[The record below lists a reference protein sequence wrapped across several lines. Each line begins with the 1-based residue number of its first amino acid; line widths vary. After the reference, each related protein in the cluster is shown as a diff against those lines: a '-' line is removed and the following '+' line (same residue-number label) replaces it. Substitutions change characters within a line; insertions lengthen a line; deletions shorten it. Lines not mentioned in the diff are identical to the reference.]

1 MTEDKENNSTR
12 VNVKDLYL
20 DKKNYRIDFNRVKN
34 KHDIEKLLF
43 EEEGI
48 MEIAQSIVSAN
59 GLYPHES
66 LIAIKEDGKN
76 IVLEGNRRVLAIRC
90 LLDPS
95 LVPLEYRG
103 EFEKKIGNIS
113 EELKKKISKVNVVFM
128 HREDAL
134 KIIADKHSDTSYKK
148 WSLLSQW
155 RFIRDQYR
163 NFGYDINKTINFLKP
178 ERPTDVSNGI
188 KFINLIEY
196 VRGLK
201 FWDEQ
206 KLRAEIDKNRL
217 EPTRLTR
224 ALGYTEVVN
233 SLNLSF
239 IDRFEVVTKTGVD
252 KEAFNW
258 VLFNFTKSALID
270 SEEGARI
277 NTRSSK
283 EDIVGWIKSWY
294 DEYSR
299 MASNVA
305 NNKES
310 IQGIPETGEKDPG
323 TQQKEEKKPT
333 SHNGDP
339 KLPDQNKFRAK
350 NKKPSVYFEDLTCNI
365 GNNRLIELSIELK
378 ALSNLKYKNNNLE
391 KLPAATVML
400 IRALLESSLYYKID
414 NSGKLSDYKKQGNSN
429 YRQKGSSYETLNGLI
444 SYAIDHADEIFK
456 KEYTDKAKS
465 VLNDVLRNHLNYM
478 NSIVHGNWQDP
489 TPERIQT
496 LAGNLRELFNKILSG
511 EV

>member
-1 MTEDKENNSTR
+1 MTEDEEKNLTI
-12 VNVKDLYL
+12 VDVKDLRL
-20 DKKNYRIDFNRVKN
+20 DKKNFRIDFSRVKN
-34 KHDIEKLLF
+34 EHDIEKLLF
-43 EEEGI
+43 GEEEI
-48 MEIAQSIVSAN
+48 MEMAQSIVSAN

-66 LIAIKEDGKN
+66 LIATKEDGKN

-113 EELKKKISKVNVVFM
+113 EDLKKNISKVNVVFM
-128 HREDAL
+128 NREDAL
-134 KIIADKHSDTSYKK
+134 KIVADKHSDISYKK

-163 NFGYDINKTINFLKP
+163 NLGLDINKTIDFLSP

-206 KLRAEIDKNRL
+206 ELRAEIEKNRL

-224 ALGYTEVVN
+224 ALGYTEVIN

-239 IDRFEVVTKTGVD
+239 NGRFEVVTKTGVD
-252 KEAFNW
+252 KEAFDW

-270 SEEGARI
+270 SEEWAKI

-283 EDIVGWIKSWY
+283 EEIVRLIKSWY
-294 DEYSR
+294 DDYSR
-299 MASNVA
+299 THPNVA
-305 NNKES
+305 TNKDSNQE
-310 IQGIPETGEKDPG
+310 IPENGGKGPG
-323 TQQKEEKKPT
+323 TQQKEEKKGTP
-333 SHNGDP
+333 HNGDSKMP
-339 KLPDQNKFRAK
+339 EQNKPRAK

-365 GNNRLIELSIELK
+365 GNNRLIELSTELK
-378 ALSNLKYKNNNLE
+378 ALSNLKYKNNNVE
-391 KLPAATVML
+391 KLPAAAVML

-414 NSGKLSDYKKQGNSN
+414 NRGKLTDYKKWISKN
-429 YRQKGSSYETLNGLI
+429 RQNGSSYETLNGLV

-456 KEYTDKAKS
+456 KEYADKAKS
-465 VLNDVLRNHLNYM
+465 VLNQVHRNDLDYM